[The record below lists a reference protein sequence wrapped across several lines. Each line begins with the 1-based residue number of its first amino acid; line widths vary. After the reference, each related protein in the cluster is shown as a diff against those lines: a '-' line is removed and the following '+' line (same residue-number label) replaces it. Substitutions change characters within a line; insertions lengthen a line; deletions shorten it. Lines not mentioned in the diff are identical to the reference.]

1 MRKRSGSQLSL
12 GEWHHIWVRL
22 KDGEQLNIFQAQS
35 ILDVGCGS
43 GRYLAYFS
51 KRSSFLVGIDISK
64 KTFAKE
70 NLRNF
75 NFVVADAHNLP
86 FKDRCF
92 ELVFSTD
99 VLEHLSKPLQALKE
113 IYRVSQN
120 KIYLCTPN
128 KLCPVDM
135 SKVAS
140 WFGSHKPPPIEKYLT
155 RQELAN
161 LLKNAGFKDFHITT
175 RSFLP
180 LGWLIV
186 HKKAKIPNL
195 VVKILL
201 QGEKCLERFPFIRN
215 LAGILVAYSL
225 RESAAYI
232 EGS

>member
-1 MRKRSGSQLSL
+1 MSDSQSSL
-12 GEWHHIWVRL
+12 GEWHHMWVRL
-22 KDGEQLNIFQAQS
+22 KDGEELNIFQAKS
-35 ILDVGCGS
+35 ILDVGCGN

-51 KRSSFLVGIDISK
+51 KKGSFLVGIDISK
-64 KTFAKE
+64 NAFGTK
-70 NLRNF
+70 NVRDF

-86 FKDRCF
+86 FKNCCF

-113 IYRVSQN
+113 IYRVSQK

-140 WFGSHKPPPIEKYLT
+140 WFGTHKPPPIEEYLT
-155 RQELAN
+155 RQELTN
-161 LLKNAGFKDFHITT
+161 LLKNAGLKDFHIIT

-186 HKKAKIPNL
+186 HKKAKIPNP
-195 VVKILL
+195 VVKFLL
-201 QGEKCLERFPFIRN
+201 QGEKCLERLPFIRN
-215 LAGILVAYSL
+215 LAGVLVAYSL
-225 RESAAYI
+225 KESATHI
-232 EGS
+232 EGG